1 VDERRSRP
9 GAAALADAA
18 ASALAGRTLR
28 AVVLV
33 EGTSDQAAVETV
45 ARRRGRDL
53 AAEDVAVVAMGGAM
67 SVGGFV
73 ARFGPGGLG
82 VRLAGLY
89 DIGEEATVRQG
100 LSRSGLLGTDPA
112 PDALEQAGFFGCDAD
127 LEDEL
132 IRALG
137 PAAVEAVLAEH
148 GDLESF
154 HRFGRQPAQRGRPVE
169 ARLRRFLGTR
179 SGRKLAYGRRLA
191 AAVALDRVPQ
201 PLLGALAHVLP

>member
-1 VDERRSRP
+1 VDERRPRP
-9 GAAALADAA
+9 GAAALAGAA

-33 EGTSDQAAVETV
+33 EGTSDQAAVETI
-45 ARRRGRDL
+45 AERRGRDL
-53 AAEDVAVVAMGGAM
+53 AAEGVAVVVMGGAM

-73 ARFGPGGLG
+73 ERFGPGGLG
-82 VRLAGLY
+82 ARLAGLY
-89 DIGEEATVRQG
+89 DVGEEATVRQG
-100 LSRSGLLGTDPA
+100 LSRSGLLGTGPA
-112 PDALEQAGFFGCDAD
+112 PDALEQVGFFGCDAD

-148 GDLESF
+148 GDLELF
-154 HRFGRQPAQRGRPVE
+154 HRFGRQPAQRGRAVE

-201 PLLGALAHVLP
+201 PLLGTLAHVLP